1 MAQQRLRGEAAVG
14 RAAAAGGAA
23 EAAWGTPVG
32 QAAAVRRR
40 SRGERAAASGRRQTE
55 TREGAV
61 PGESEHEGVT
71 EGGSR
76 ANASTIGEGESAKN
90 AEGQASASTLG

>member
-14 RAAAAGGAA
+14 RAAAGGAA

-61 PGESEHEGVT
+61 PGGSEH

-76 ANASTIGEGESAKN
+76 ASASTIGKGAGARSA
-90 AEGQASASTLG
+90 GVVASASTLG